1 MQLKFDKKTSI
12 LQAKLGDVTTKTGIK
27 NKKNER
33 YPVCSVNNIEGFIL
47 QSEQFEGAN
56 LNSLSK
62 TDYKIVNY
70 GEIAYNPARINVG
83 SFGLQELY
91 EKTLVSSLYIVFKI
105 KDGVNNHYL
114 KQYMKTPIFNKRVK
128 QNTEGSV
135 REYLFY
141 ENFSNIEIYLPSLNE
156 QEKVA
161 RFLDTIDLKIKKQ
174 QEKLDLIKI
183 QKKGY
188 MQKIFKQEMR
198 FKDERGREYPEW
210 RKKVR
215 ADKLF
220 ESISNKKHDGN
231 LSVLSATQNQ
241 GMVLRDLLNKDMQ
254 YSTNSLSSYKIV
266 ETGDF
271 VISLRSFQGGIELS
285 HLKGLV
291 SPAYTIFRKKDEG
304 IYNEYFRHFFKT
316 QTFINQLK
324 TATYGIRDGKSISYK
339 DFSTLN
345 FNIPSYDEQ
354 KKIANFLSK
363 LDEKIQKEQQKLECL
378 QEQKKSFM
386 QKMFI

>member
-1 MQLKFDKKTSI
+1 MNLRFDKETSI
-12 LQAKLGDVTTKTGIK
+12 LQAKLGDITNKTGIK
-27 NKKNER
+27 NKENEK

-47 QSEQFEGAN
+47 QSEQFEGSN

-70 GEIAYNPARINVG
+70 GEVAYNPARINVG

-91 EKTLVSSLYIVFKI
+91 EKTLVSSLYIVFKT

-141 ENFSNIEIYLPSLNE
+141 ENFSNIKIYLPSLTE
-156 QEKVA
+156 QKKVA
-161 RFLDTIDLKIKKQ
+161 SFLDTFDLKIKKQ
-174 QEKLDLIKI
+174 QEKLSLIKI

-188 MQKIFKQEMR
+188 MQKILKQEIR
-198 FKDERGREYPEW
+198 FKDEQGRAYPEW
-210 RKKVR
+210 RKKVK

-220 ESISNKKHDGN
+220 ESISNKNHDGN
-231 LSVLSATQNQ
+231 LPVLSATQSQ

-254 YSTNSLSSYKIV
+254 YSTNSLKSYKIV
-266 ETGDF
+266 EIGDF

-339 DFSTLN
+339 DFSTLK
-345 FNIPSYDEQ
+345 FDIPSYDEQ

-363 LDEKIQKEQQKLECL
+363 LDEKIQIEQQKLKSL
-378 QEQKKSFM
+378 QEQKKGFM
-386 QKMFI
+386 QRMFI